1 MHLMRYFMLKVPFCV
16 LVLIFASLHIFAS
29 DTSGA
34 TLLWDP
40 NKEEDLAGYKLY
52 YIASSGENG
61 RIDVGNVTEYELSFL
76 MEGKDYYLSLTAY
89 DTSGNESN
97 LSMLIYYPADDSDSD
112 GDGIFDSVDNCREVP
127 NPDQEDTIPLGGN
140 NCGDAC
146 ECEGNFDFDNDVDGN
161 DLFKYAQ
168 DYGRVDCV
176 DADPPCYGDFNCNG
190 NVDGSDLHR
199 FVSDYGR
206 WSGGDRPCPYCPTD
220 PWCVY
225 P

>member
-1 MHLMRYFMLKVPFCV
+1 MHLMRYFMLKVPVCV

-52 YIASSGENG
+52 YIASSADNG

-127 NPDQEDTIPLGGN
+127 NPDQEDTMPPGGN
-140 NCGDAC
+140 KCGDAC
-146 ECEGNFDFDNDVDGN
+146 ECEADINHDGDVDGL
-161 DLFKYAQ
+161 DVLQFKLDWARGDCTEEPFCLA
-168 DYGRVDCV
+168 DYDC
-176 DADPPCYGDFNCNG
+176 DGD
-190 NVDGSDLHR
+190 VDGLDTLYLKLDWAR
-199 FVSDYGR
+199 ED
-206 WSGGDRPCPYCPTD
+206 CPDCSYSC
-220 PWCVY
+220 Y
-225 P
+225 